1 MKKMLTLFLAMGCIL
16 IGLNGI
22 AAEQDAKGCADH
34 PLLTRMPDFRIGS
47 CKEKDFDRHE
57 FLVQEDKK
65 VSRIA
70 VEGHK
75 YYFEYN
81 LMQGAKGPGDLKVV
95 RNIENALTQ
104 IGGKTIFNGERP
116 WSATIRL
123 EKDGKEIWVAV
134 LAWPTLYRLTIVEKE
149 AMQQVVEANAE
160 AMGNDIKTTGH
171 VSVYG
176 IYFDTGKSEIK
187 PESDAAIAEIAKLL
201 QEQQCAHALCRRPY
215 RQHGIVRCQ
224 HEAFEGPCNCRGQFA
239 GVETWHCRVQA
250 QAIWGRFT
258 EPRRFQQERSRES
271 QEPAGG
277 TGGAVGVSVRKYA

>member
-1 MKKMLTLFLAMGCIL
+1 MKKMLTLLLGMWCVL

-22 AAEQDAKGCADH
+22 AAEQDAKGSADH
-34 PLLTRMPDFRIGS
+34 PLLTRMPDFRIGTYS
-47 CKEKDFDRHE
+47 EKDFDRHE

-65 VSRIA
+65 VSRVA
-70 VEGHK
+70 VEGRK
-75 YYFEYN
+75 FYFQYD
-81 LMQGAKGPGDLKVV
+81 LKQGAKGPGDLKVV

-104 IGGKTIFNGERP
+104 IGGKILFEGERP

-123 EKDGKEIWVAV
+123 EKDGKETWVAV

-149 AMQQVVEANAE
+149 VMQQVVEANAE

-201 QEQQCAHALCRRPY
+201 KNNNALLLHVVGHTDNTGSFDANMKLSKDRASAVANSLGSK
-215 RQHGIVRCQ
+215 HGIAPSRLKSYGVASLSPVASNKT
-224 HEAFEGPCNCRGQFA
+224 EAGKAKNRR
-239 GVETWHCRVQA
+239 VELVEQ
-250 QAIWGRFT
+250 
-258 EPRRFQQERSRES
+258 
-271 QEPAGG
+271 
-277 TGGAVGVSVRKYA
+277 

>member
-1 MKKMLTLFLAMGCIL
+1 MKKMLTLLLAMGCL
-16 IGLNGI
+16 LTGLNGI

-201 QEQQCAHALCRRPY
+201 KNNNALMLYVVGHTDNTGSFDANMKLSKDRAAAVANSLGSK
-215 RQHGIVRCQ
+215 HGIASSRLKSYGVASLSPVASNKS
-224 HEAFEGPCNCRGQFA
+224 EAGKAKNRR
-239 GVETWHCRVQA
+239 VELVEQ
-250 QAIWGRFT
+250 
-258 EPRRFQQERSRES
+258 
-271 QEPAGG
+271 
-277 TGGAVGVSVRKYA
+277 

>member
-1 MKKMLTLFLAMGCIL
+1 MKKMLTLLLGMGCIL
-16 IGLNGI
+16 IGLNGV

-47 CKEKDFDRHE
+47 CREMDFDRHE

-65 VSRIA
+65 VSRVP

-81 LMQGAKGPGDLKVV
+81 LKQGAKGPGDLKVV

-104 IGGKTIFNGERP
+104 IGGKVIFNGERP
-116 WSATIRL
+116 WSATVRL

-160 AMGNDIKTTGH
+160 TMGNDIKTTGH

-176 IYFDTGKSEIK
+176 IYFDTGKAEIK

-201 QEQQCAHALCRRPY
+201 KNNNALMLYVVGHTDNTGSFDANMKLSKDRATAVANSLGSK
-215 RQHGIVRCQ
+215 HGIASSRLKSYGVASLSPVAANKT
-224 HEAFEGPCNCRGQFA
+224 EAGKAKNRR
-239 GVETWHCRVQA
+239 VELVEQ
-250 QAIWGRFT
+250 
-258 EPRRFQQERSRES
+258 
-271 QEPAGG
+271 
-277 TGGAVGVSVRKYA
+277 